1 MMNHSMIE
9 EFQMAWKRPNNIT
22 FRLIAVNIGM
32 FVFLGVA
39 SLLGTTETA
48 GKVNEFIQSLF
59 YLSPDAKVF
68 LLRPWT
74 FFTYG
79 FTHKG
84 LLEILF
90 NMLILYWFSILLKN
104 SLGSIRVLAVY
115 LYGALAAGLF
125 FVLGVA
131 LSSSAAAVAEP
142 FAGARGAVYAIMVAT
157 ATLHPDQKMN
167 LFFIGEVKLKWIVA
181 VYVGLSLLVFLG
193 NNNTVLNGAHLGGA
207 AMGFLF
213 IKQYQN
219 QIDWSTPLVRLIDWF
234 EGLAENEPPAPK
246 AKRSKVK
253 STAGSAA
260 KGKQKAQTKSSD
272 GTISQEEVDRILDK
286 ISESGYEKLT
296 KEEKQIL
303 FRASQ
308 SKK

>member
-1 MMNHSMIE
+1 MNHSMIE

-22 FRLIAVNIGM
+22 FRLIAVNVGM
-32 FVFLGVA
+32 FLFLGAV
-39 SLLGTTETA
+39 SLLGQTGTV
-48 GKVNEFIQSLF
+48 GKVNESIQSLF
-59 YLSPDAKVF
+59 YLSPDLKTF
-68 LLRPWT
+68 ILRPWT
-74 FFTYG
+74 FFTYA

-84 LLEILF
+84 FLEIVF

-131 LSSSAAAVAEP
+131 LSPSAAALAEP
-142 FAGARGAVYAIMVAT
+142 FAGSRGAVYAIMVAT

-167 LFFIGEVKLKWIVA
+167 LFFIGEVKLKWIVG
-181 VYVGLSLLVFLG
+181 VYVGLSLFSLMNGPLAIL
-193 NNNTVLNGAHLGGA
+193 NTAHLGGA
-207 AMGFLF
+207 VVGFLF
-213 IKQYQN
+213 IRQYQN
-219 QIDWSTPLVRLIDWF
+219 QVDWSTPLVRLINWF
-234 EGLAENEPPAPK
+234 EGLADNEPPAPK
-246 AKRSKVK
+246 TKRSKVK
-253 STAGSAA
+253 STAGNAS
-260 KGKQKAQTKSSD
+260 KGKQKAQAKNAD
-272 GTISQEEVDRILDK
+272 GTISQKEVDRILDK

-303 FRASQ
+303 FKASQ